1 MHAQNTNS
9 LFLSFLRDSEEFI
22 KALNRSLLTLEQKPG
37 DRAQIETLF
46 RNAHSLKS
54 EADYLN
60 QTEITAEA
68 HRLESAIQQIRDHAK
83 VPDRA
88 LFDSFFTSV
97 DKIQEMLGQLRQYH
111 STKAELAGSP
121 DSSSAR
127 NSASNS
133 DTNSAGAGLLNRG
146 SGSRGSSSTPQELQH
161 SDLTYQQSGRETKAA
176 PEGAIEVST
185 EKGQKK
191 ALEKE
196 VEAKPLIPRLSDFE
210 KSLLRESRIR
220 DERFFRIYIELAE
233 HSELPYAKAY
243 LILSNLEQLL
253 QVVHSEPNFGAAD
266 EMEDQDEFRRLI
278 FFCTGSVTEK
288 EIYRAVNIDQVQK
301 ISISP
306 LDYKS
311 VLGESH
317 PQKEDSGE
325 FSSELQVHINGR
337 DLDELNGYVDELK
350 IRAHRLKRELVKKAG
365 SVKDH
370 VSLLTRIVDDLE
382 SFTHRI
388 SLVKLDDALQ
398 PHYRLVRDLARSLD
412 KEVAL
417 QLEHCD
423 ITLDRRA
430 AELISEILVH
440 LVRNAVSHGIE
451 PPAERSSKGKAAGG
465 KITITA
471 AKKGDQISITISDD
485 GAGIDEKALKRR
497 AVDAGIDVSR
507 ILGSAVEDELLAYL
521 VYPGLSTLPEADSR
535 AGRGYGLDL
544 VYQKLQEFEGGKIEV
559 YTQQDQGT
567 SFVMTLPSGFSILS
581 LLVVRHENILVAVP
595 AKYVESQEALQPES
609 FSCGE
614 RGELQWNELPVFNP
628 EGQLFY
634 TGSVPTQKEGIVIS
648 YLKHRILLLVDEILF
663 KKEVAEESITLYI
676 AGSPHLHRMDL
687 YNAESELFYLSP
699 SIAVTRI

>member
-9 LFLSFLRDSEEFI
+9 LFHSFLRDSEEFI
-22 KALNRSLLTLEQKPG
+22 KALNRSLLALEQNPD
-37 DRAQIETLF
+37 DRAQIDALF

-68 HRLESAIQQIRDHAK
+68 HRLESAIQQIRDNTK
-83 VPDRA
+83 VPNRS

-97 DKIQEMLGQLRQYH
+97 DKIQEMLGQLRQHH
-111 STKAELAGSP
+111 STKVETAGS
-121 DSSSAR
+121 SKASSAAASEN
-127 NSASNS
+127 NSA
-133 DTNSAGAGLLNRG
+133 DKSASGGLLNRG
-146 SGSRGSSSTPQELQH
+146 SGSRSSAALHQE
-161 SDLTYQQSGRETKAA
+161 E
-176 PEGAIEVST
+176 
-185 EKGQKK
+185 QKNG
-191 ALEKE
+191 LEKE
-196 VEAKPLIPRLSDFE
+196 AEAKPLIPRLNDFE

-220 DERFFRIYIELAE
+220 EERFFRIYIELAE

-253 QVVHSEPNFGAAD
+253 QVVHNEPDFGAAED
-266 EMEDQDEFRRLI
+266 IEDQDEFRRLT
-278 FFCTGSVTEK
+278 FFCTGSVSEK

-306 LDYKS
+306 LDYRS
-311 VLGESH
+311 ALGESR
-317 PQKEDSGE
+317 PRQGDSAE
-325 FSSELQVHINGR
+325 FSSELQVHISGR

-350 IRAHRLKRELVKKAG
+350 IRAHRLKRELTKKPGA
-365 SVKDH
+365 VKDH
-370 VSLLTRIVDDLE
+370 VSLFTRIVDDLE
-382 SFTHRI
+382 AFTHRI

-412 KEVAL
+412 KEVEL
-417 QLEHCD
+417 ELEHCD

-430 AELISEILVH
+430 AELISEMLVH

-451 PPAERSSKGKAAGG
+451 PPATRKSKGKTAWG
-465 KITITA
+465 KISIA
-471 AKKGDQISITISDD
+471 ATKQGDQISVTITDD
-485 GAGIDEKALKRR
+485 GAGIDEEAIRR
-497 AVDAGIDVSR
+497 QAMEAGIDLSQ
-507 ILGSAVEDELLAYL
+507 IQGSAAENELLASL

-544 VYQKLQEFEGGKIEV
+544 VYQKLQEFEGGKLEV
-559 YTQQDQGT
+559 YTQPDQGS
-567 SFVMTLPSGFSILS
+567 SFVMTLPAGFSILS

-595 AKYVESQEALQPES
+595 AKYVESQEELQPES
-609 FSCGE
+609 FSSGE
-614 RGELQWNELPVFNP
+614 RGELLWNDLPVFNP

-634 TGSVPTQKEGIVIS
+634 TGSVPTQKEGIVVS
-648 YLKHRILLLVDEILF
+648 YLKRRILLLVDEVLF

-676 AGSPHLHRMDL
+676 AGSPHLHKMSL

-699 SIAVTRI
+699 SIAVT